1 MMANIACIIEEH
13 EKKRK
18 KRRSLI
24 KDNLFQLQAQVIRI
38 GEAF

>member
-13 EKKRK
+13 EK

-38 GEAF
+38 REAF